1 MNQQL
6 LDKYFKGLCSEAE
19 VQQVEAWLEQS
30 GEDGL
35 DGFLKASW
43 HEANPAPETKVRHL
57 RWLRP
62 AIAAVLTGC
71 VALAGW
77 WLQGKKTVAPVI
89 ARSMDTIANPGPGVK
104 LVSMP
109 DGSKVWLN
117 AQAFIVFDDTYNTT
131 SRRLRLTGEAY
142 IEVAANER
150 APFSVNAGGLITT
163 ALGTSFSI
171 SSPTAQERSVQV
183 SLISGKVAVSA
194 SDSASSFERIV
205 LLPGD
210 RLTYTDDQHFKQST
224 FLVREAVDWKEGKVV
239 FENTRLDDAFAK
251 LQRRYGRQF
260 VMMDNTLAGKR
271 LTASFPA
278 QVTVD
283 LILQKLAFVQE
294 LRFSRQGDTTYVY
307 KEKRK

>member
-6 LDKYFKGLCSEAE
+6 LDKYFKGLCSEDE

-43 HEANPAPETKVRHL
+43 RQANPAPVTKVRRLH
-57 RWLRP
+57 WLRP
-62 AIAAVLTGC
+62 AAAAMLAGC

-77 WLQGKKTVAPVI
+77 WLQGRKTATTGI
-89 ARSMDTIANPGPGVK
+89 ARHMDTIANPGPGVK

-117 AQAFIVFDDTYNTT
+117 AQACIIFDDTYNTT

-142 IEVAANER
+142 IEVAASDR

-163 ALGTSFSI
+163 ALGTSFNI
-171 SSPTAQERSVQV
+171 ASPAAEEKTVQV
-183 SLISGKVAVSA
+183 SLISGKVAISA
-194 SDSASSFERIV
+194 ADSASSFERVV

-210 RLTYTDDQHFKQST
+210 RLTYTDDRHFKQST
-224 FLVREAVDWKEGKVV
+224 FLVREAVDWKDGKVI

-251 LQRRYGRQF
+251 LQRRYGRRF
-260 VMMDNTLAGKR
+260 VMMDKTLAGKR

-294 LRFSRQGDTTYVY
+294 LRFDRHGDTTYVY